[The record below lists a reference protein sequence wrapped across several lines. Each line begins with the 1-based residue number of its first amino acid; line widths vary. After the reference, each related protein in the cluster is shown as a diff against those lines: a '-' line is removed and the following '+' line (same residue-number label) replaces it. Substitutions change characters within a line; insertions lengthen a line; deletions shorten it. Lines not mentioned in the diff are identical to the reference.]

1 MAKLTYDDKMRIQT
15 LREQCMGAE
24 AIKSAY
30 PMKNWSIDT
39 LKTTCQ
45 RIDATG
51 SSVERRQWQIKVS
64 RECQLDLAMLAFR
77 KRLQA
82 CVPAEGDHFEHLL
95 N

>member
-1 MAKLTYDDKMRIQT
+1 MRIQT

-39 LKTTCQ
+39 LKTMCQ

-51 SSVERRQWQIKVS
+51 SAVERRAVADQSQQGMPARPGNAAIPEEAAGV
-64 RECQLDLAMLAFR
+64 RAGR
-77 KRLQA
+77 KRSL
-82 CVPAEGDHFEHLL
+82 
-95 N
+95 